1 MSVSQWEAARVSGVS
16 PDLAVQHF
24 GLNSAKRGYL
34 RKREEALETEGEEAA
49 LEWDKKIEDA
59 EKAFKLIRRKCLAR
73 NGLISVILSAGV
85 IWILAGADIIVF
97 DTFGSWLPTLS
108 MLWIFFVLSLTWTG
122 MPLMVLASVM
132 FNVAVYSVIYQSYL
146 WLRSG
151 SWPAYS
157 ITIFLEWFGIRNL
170 HIDSSDWVGGAQII
184 NVILDWFM
192 ARSFGGGVLYLT
204 ILMFIIAALAIP
216 LYPPDKDNKSRP
228 WDYLG

>member
-1 MSVSQWEAARVSGVS
+1 
-16 PDLAVQHF
+16 
-24 GLNSAKRGYL
+24 
-34 RKREEALETEGEEAA
+34 
-49 LEWDKKIEDA
+49 
-59 EKAFKLIRRKCLAR
+59 
-73 NGLISVILSAGV
+73 
-85 IWILAGADIIVF
+85 
-97 DTFGSWLPTLS
+97 
-108 MLWIFFVLSLTWTG
+108 
-122 MPLMVLASVM
+122 MVLASVM